1 MAEILPFA
9 KPAEPVSE
17 RPSTIPD
24 LAAREQALDTRAS
37 WIVEAPA
44 GSGKTGLLMQRFLK
58 LLADNATTL
67 PEEVLAITF
76 TRKATAELRTR
87 VLEQL
92 EAAHMGTPL
101 RENASPF
108 DLATR
113 GFAEAVLERD
123 ALFGWGLLE
132 HPGKLHIRTIDSLCG
147 EIADTLPLL
156 SGSGGGRSPV
166 EEADPLYRL
175 AARRTLMQLGGS
187 DSALHHALHTVLLHR
202 DGSLGDV
209 ESLLAR
215 MLQTREQWAELVPL
229 DRESLDDEA
238 LETIVRPRL
247 EASLEGIICAALT
260 RSLNALSRP
269 LLNELTLLAERLSI
283 EPGYKGADSPIA
295 LCSNRHVPPE
305 ARADHL
311 DHWTALIHLLLTGD
325 GSWRKG
331 FAVNHLGFKA
341 PASDKQHLE
350 TLIATLAQN
359 DDLRETLHSVR
370 SLPSAHYPDDQWHV
384 AKALF
389 RLLLHALAELKVL
402 FAERGECDFAE
413 LALAAREALQ
423 TESGA
428 ADLAASAGAT
438 LRHLLVDEMQDTSSA
453 QYRLLE
459 LLTRSWDG
467 GSQTLFLVGDPKQSI
482 YLFRQARV
490 ERFLRTMETG
500 RLGDV
505 PLRALRLTANF
516 RSQPALIEDFN
527 HGFERIF
534 PTPAQLRA
542 APDNGDVPFVAA
554 HAVRTPAGSEST
566 VWHTAVLDKP
576 QPGQQPGSTRSPKQ
590 QQAQAEA
597 RTIRAV
603 VEEWRSKPLPA
614 NRTEPW
620 RIAVLARARRHLAP
634 AVAEFQSTEGGREP
648 IPFRAVKVESLGERQ
663 EVLDLLALTRA
674 LLHPADRA
682 AWLAVLHAPWCGL
695 GLADLIALTG
705 EGAVMT
711 TETARAATVTA
722 LVRDRSTLLSLEAQA
737 LLARAM
743 PVLLAAQAASGRED
757 LAVLV
762 ERTWLS
768 LGGDAILRPEEVANA
783 RRYLTLLRD
792 AQEPGSRMDLRVL
805 HAQLSRLYAEAAAL
819 DDAVDLM
826 TIHNAKGL
834 EWDVVL
840 VPSLERRG
848 QATTPELLNWLE
860 LEDNSAETASV
871 ILAPIQ
877 RKGEQGTDLYKWI
890 KTMIQAREK
899 SERKRLLYVACTRAR
914 ESLHLFAACER
925 SSKGDVRP
933 PFDTLLQSF
942 WPVAQVHFAQHQAV
956 PPSGLAGQFA
966 TALAHEDA
974 ASEAGALNELD
985 NTAPEELSIV
995 RDREPPL
1002 LHRLPLDYDP
1012 TQRYQEAEARRLPYP
1027 AATTL
1032 ALEPAFQ
1039 RPEGGFAVR
1048 AFGNVVHR
1056 YLQLLAER
1064 MDRGAAADALL
1075 DEMSTWRSR
1084 LTASFRGEGLPAA
1097 TSTREAERAL
1107 KLLTAALQDPF
1118 GRWILTPKPG
1128 AGSETALTLG
1138 GDDISTLRVDRTF
1151 LAGTAPQSS
1160 GNDTLW
1166 IVDFKTT
1173 EQGAR
1178 NAGRFAEEERAR
1190 YGPQLARYAKL
1201 LQAVAEEP
1209 KPIIFGLYYPA
1220 VPRLIHWQAE

>member
-1 MAEILPFA
+1 MAEVLPFPT
-9 KPAEPVSE
+9 KVPATEAGA
-17 RPSTIPD
+17 TPD
-24 LAAREQALDTRAS
+24 AEARELALDTRAS

-58 LLADNATTL
+58 LLADDATTL

-92 EAAHMGTPL
+92 EAAHHQTPL
-101 RENASPF
+101 RESAGSF
-108 DLATR
+108 DRATR
-113 GFAEAVLERD
+113 SFAEAVLERD
-123 ALFGWGLLE
+123 ALFGWRLLDN
-132 HPGKLHIRTIDSLCG
+132 PGKLHIRTIDSLCG

-156 SGSGGGRSPV
+156 SGSGGGRTPV
-166 EEADPLYRL
+166 EEAEPLYRQ

-187 DSALHHALHTVLLHR
+187 DSGLHGALHTVLLHR

-209 ESLLAR
+209 ESLLER

-238 LETIVRPRL
+238 LETVVRPRL
-247 EASLEGIICAALT
+247 EAALEGILCAALT
-260 RSLNALSRP
+260 RALNALPRP

-283 EPGYKGADSPIA
+283 EPGYKEADSPIA
-295 LCSNRHVPPE
+295 LCANRNVAPE
-305 ARADHL
+305 AQADHL
-311 DHWTALIHLLLTGD
+311 DHWTALIHLLLTGS
-325 GSWRKG
+325 GEWRKG
-331 FAVNHLGFKA
+331 FAVNHLGFKLPA
-341 PASDKQHLE
+341 PDKQQLE
-350 TLIATLAQN
+350 ALISTLAQN
-359 DDLRETLHSVR
+359 EDLRETLHGVR
-370 SLPSAHYPDDQWHV
+370 LLPSAHYPDDQWHV

-423 TESGA
+423 TETGA

-490 ERFLRTMETG
+490 ERFLHTMETG

-516 RSQPALIEDFN
+516 RSQAALVADFN

-534 PTPAQLRA
+534 PTPVQLRS
-542 APDNGDVPFVAA
+542 APDSGDVPFVAA
-554 HAVRTPAGSEST
+554 HAIRTPEDGQST
-566 VWHTAVLDKP
+566 VWHTAVLEKP
-576 QPGQQPGSTRSPKQ
+576 EHGSTRSPRQ
-590 QQAQAEA
+590 DRAQAEA

-603 VEEWRSKPLPA
+603 VEAWRGKPLPSG
-614 NRTEPW
+614 RTEPW

-634 AVAEFQSTEGGREP
+634 IVAEFKSTDGGREP

-705 EGAVMT
+705 EGAVMK
-711 TETARAATVTA
+711 TEEARATTITA
-722 LVRDRSTLLSLEAQA
+722 LVRERSQSLSNEAQA

-757 LAVLV
+757 LPVLV
-762 ERTWLS
+762 ERAWLS
-768 LGGDAILRPEEVANA
+768 LGGDAILQPEQAANA

-805 HAQLSRLYAEAAAL
+805 QAQLARLYAEPAAL

-860 LEDNSAETASV
+860 LEDNSEETASV

-877 RKGEQGTDLYKWI
+877 RKGDKGTDLYKWI
-890 KTMIQAREK
+890 STMIQARERA
-899 SERKRLLYVACTRAR
+899 ERKRLLYVACTRAR
-914 ESLHLFAACER
+914 ETLHLFAACER
-925 SSKGDVRP
+925 SSKGEVRP
-933 PFDTLLQSF
+933 PFGTLLQSF
-942 WPVAQVHFAQHQAV
+942 WPVAQAHFAEHDAV
-956 PPSGLAGQFA
+956 PPSGLAGQLA
-966 TALAHEDA
+966 SALAHEESVA
-974 ASEAGALNELD
+974 EGNEAEDPGQ
-985 NTAPEELSIV
+985 PEEIATV
-995 RDREPPL
+995 MDREPPL
-1002 LHRLPLDYDP
+1002 LHRLPLYFSP
-1012 TQRYQEAEARRLPYP
+1012 TERFEQAATHRLPYP
-1027 AATTL
+1027 AAETL
-1032 ALEPAFQ
+1032 TLEPAFE

-1064 MDRGAAADALL
+1064 MDRGADADSLL
-1075 DEMSTWRSR
+1075 NELASWRSR
-1084 LTASFRGEGLPAA
+1084 LTASFRGEGLPA
-1097 TSTREAERAL
+1097 TMSTREAERAL
-1107 KLLTAALQDPF
+1107 TLLTAALQDPV
-1118 GRWILTPKPG
+1118 GRWILTPKSG
-1128 AGSETALTLG
+1128 ARSETALTLG
-1138 GDDISTLRVDRTF
+1138 GEQISTLRVDRTF
-1151 LAGTAPQSS
+1151 LAGPEPQSAGDS
-1160 GNDTLW
+1160 TVW
-1166 IVDFKTT
+1166 IVDFKTS
-1173 EQGAR
+1173 EQGSR
-1178 NAGRFAEEERAR
+1178 HPDRFAEEERAR
-1190 YGPQLARYAKL
+1190 YGPQLARYAGL
-1201 LQAVAEEP
+1201 LRAAAEEP
-1209 KPIIFGLYYPA
+1209 KPIMLALYYPA
-1220 VPRLIHWQAE
+1220 TPRLIHWAAE